1 LLMQLR
7 LQQMKQKWLLLN
19 KHKDSMKRPRVTAG
33 PFSFSDYSL
42 NMRVIGLTGGI
53 GCGKSLAAQYFA
65 ELGALVI
72 DADQL
77 ARAAIERGSDG
88 FDEVVA
94 LFGDSILKDGNI
106 DRRALGELI
115 FKDPKAKAQL
125 ENIIHPFVRREFE
138 GAVASLKGDE
148 VLVYEI
154 PLLVETKAHERFDVV
169 ITVES
174 EMENRIARLRGRGM
188 HISEIEGRVAAQATR
203 EQRIEVADFLIEND
217 GTEDE
222 LLRQV
227 ENIWDSLHD
236 NK

>member
-1 LLMQLR
+1 
-7 LQQMKQKWLLLN
+7 
-19 KHKDSMKRPRVTAG
+19 MKRPRVTAG

-42 NMRVIGLTGGI
+42 GMRVIGLTGGI

-115 FKDPKAKAQL
+115 FKDPAAKKQL
-125 ENIIHPFVRREFE
+125 ESIIHPFVRREFE
-138 GAVASLKGDE
+138 EAVASLKGDQ

-154 PLLVETKAHERFDVV
+154 PLLVETGAHERFDVV

-174 EMENRIARLRGRGM
+174 EMENRVARLRGRGM

-217 GTEDE
+217 GSEDE

-236 NK
+236 N

>member
-1 LLMQLR
+1 
-7 LQQMKQKWLLLN
+7 
-19 KHKDSMKRPRVTAG
+19 
-33 PFSFSDYSL
+33 
-42 NMRVIGLTGGI
+42 MRVIGLTGGI

-88 FDEVVA
+88 FDEVVTI
-94 LFGDSILKDGNI
+94 FGDGILKDGNI
-106 DRRALGELI
+106 DRRALGDLI
-115 FKDPKAKAQL
+115 FKDPTAKAQL

-138 GAVASLKGDE
+138 EAVASLKGDQ

-154 PLLVETKAHERFDVV
+154 PLLVETGAHQRFDVV
-169 ITVES
+169 ISVES
-174 EMENRIARLRGRGM
+174 EMENRVARLRARGM
-188 HISEIEGRVAAQATR
+188 HISEIEGRIAAQATR

-236 NK
+236 N

>member
-1 LLMQLR
+1 
-7 LQQMKQKWLLLN
+7 
-19 KHKDSMKRPRVTAG
+19 
-33 PFSFSDYSL
+33 
-42 NMRVIGLTGGI
+42 MRVIGLTGGI

-88 FDEVVA
+88 FDEVVTI
-94 LFGDSILKDGNI
+94 FGDGILKDGNI
-106 DRRALGELI
+106 DRRALGDLI
-115 FKDPKAKAQL
+115 FKDPTAKAQL
-125 ENIIHPFVRREFE
+125 ENIIHPYVRREFE
-138 GAVASLKGDE
+138 EAVASLKGDQ

-154 PLLVETKAHERFDVV
+154 PLLVETGAHQRFDVV

-174 EMENRIARLRGRGM
+174 EMEKRVARLRGRGM
-188 HISEIEGRVAAQATR
+188 HISEIEGRIAAQATR

-236 NK
+236 N

>member
-1 LLMQLR
+1 
-7 LQQMKQKWLLLN
+7 
-19 KHKDSMKRPRVTAG
+19 
-33 PFSFSDYSL
+33 
-42 NMRVIGLTGGI
+42 MRVIGLTGGI

-106 DRRALGELI
+106 DRRTLGDLI
-115 FKDPKAKAQL
+115 FRDPAAKKQL

-138 GAVASLKGDE
+138 AAVASLKGDQ

-154 PLLVETKAHERFDVV
+154 PLLVETNAHERFDVV

-203 EQRIEVADFLIEND
+203 EQRIEIADFLIEND
-217 GTEDE
+217 GSEDE

-236 NK
+236 N

>member
-1 LLMQLR
+1 
-7 LQQMKQKWLLLN
+7 
-19 KHKDSMKRPRVTAG
+19 
-33 PFSFSDYSL
+33 
-42 NMRVIGLTGGI
+42 MRVIGLTGGI

-94 LFGDSILKDGNI
+94 LFSDSILKDGNI

-115 FKDPKAKAQL
+115 FKDPIAKKKL

-138 GAVASLKGDE
+138 GAVASLKGDQ

-154 PLLVETKAHERFDVV
+154 PLLVETNSHERFDVV

-188 HISEIEGRVAAQATR
+188 HISEIEGRIAAQATR

-217 GTEDE
+217 GSEDE

>member
-1 LLMQLR
+1 
-7 LQQMKQKWLLLN
+7 
-19 KHKDSMKRPRVTAG
+19 MKRPRVTAG
-33 PFSFSDYSL
+33 PYSFSDYSL

-77 ARAAIERGSDG
+77 ARAAIERGTDG
-88 FDEVVA
+88 FDEV
-94 LFGDSILKDGNI
+94 LTRFGDAILKDGNI
-106 DRRALGELI
+106 DRRALGKLI
-115 FKDPKAKAQL
+115 FKDPAAKKQL
-125 ENIIHPFVRREFE
+125 ESIIHPFVRREFE
-138 GAVASLKGDE
+138 EAVASLKGDQ

-174 EMENRIARLRGRGM
+174 EMENRVARLRGRGM
-188 HISEIEGRVAAQATR
+188 HISEIEGRIAAQATR
-203 EQRIEVADFLIEND
+203 EERIEVADFLIEND
-217 GTEDE
+217 GSEDE

>member
-1 LLMQLR
+1 
-7 LQQMKQKWLLLN
+7 MKLKWLLLN

-77 ARAAIERGSDG
+77 ARAAIERGSGG
-88 FDEVVA
+88 FDEVVT

-106 DRRALGELI
+106 DRKALGQLI
-115 FKDPKAKAQL
+115 FRDPKAKVQL

-188 HISEIEGRVAAQATR
+188 HMSEIEGRIAAQASR

>member
-1 LLMQLR
+1 
-7 LQQMKQKWLLLN
+7 
-19 KHKDSMKRPRVTAG
+19 
-33 PFSFSDYSL
+33 
-42 NMRVIGLTGGI
+42 MRVIGLTGGI

-65 ELGALVI
+65 ELGALVV

-88 FDEVVA
+88 FDEVVT
-94 LFGDSILKDGNI
+94 LFGDGILKDGNI
-106 DRRALGELI
+106 DRRALGDLI
-115 FKDPKAKAQL
+115 FKDPAAKKQL

-138 GAVASLKGDE
+138 EVVASLKGDQ

-154 PLLVETKAHERFDVV
+154 PLLVETKAHEKFDVV

-174 EMENRIARLRGRGM
+174 EMENRIARLRARGM
-188 HISEIEGRVAAQATR
+188 HISEIEGRIAAQATR

-217 GTEDE
+217 GSEDE

>member
-1 LLMQLR
+1 
-7 LQQMKQKWLLLN
+7 
-19 KHKDSMKRPRVTAG
+19 
-33 PFSFSDYSL
+33 
-42 NMRVIGLTGGI
+42 MRVIGLTGGI

-88 FDEVVA
+88 FDEVVT

-115 FKDPKAKAQL
+115 FKDTTAKAQL

-138 GAVASLKGDE
+138 EAVASLKGDQ

-154 PLLVETKAHERFDVV
+154 PLLVETGAQERFD
-169 ITVES
+169 
-174 EMENRIARLRGRGM
+174 
-188 HISEIEGRVAAQATR
+188 AAQATR

-217 GTEDE
+217 GSEDE

-236 NK
+236 N

>member
-1 LLMQLR
+1 
-7 LQQMKQKWLLLN
+7 
-19 KHKDSMKRPRVTAG
+19 
-33 PFSFSDYSL
+33 
-42 NMRVIGLTGGI
+42 MRVIALTGGI

-115 FKDPKAKAQL
+115 FKDPKARASL
-125 ENIIHPFVRREFE
+125 EGLIHPFVRREFE
-138 GAVASLKGDE
+138 EAVASLKGDD

-154 PLLVETKAHERFDVV
+154 PLLFESKSHDRFDLV

-174 EMENRIARLRGRGM
+174 ELENRIARLRDRGM
-188 HISEIEGRVAAQATR
+188 HISEIEGRIAAQATR
-203 EQRIEVADFLIEND
+203 EQRTEIADFLIEND
-217 GTEDE
+217 GSEDE

-227 ENIWDSLHD
+227 ENIWDSLQD
-236 NK
+236 N

>member
-1 LLMQLR
+1 
-7 LQQMKQKWLLLN
+7 
-19 KHKDSMKRPRVTAG
+19 
-33 PFSFSDYSL
+33 
-42 NMRVIGLTGGI
+42 MRVIALTGGI
-53 GCGKSLAAQYFA
+53 GCGKSLTAQYFA

-115 FKDPKAKAQL
+115 FKDPKARASL
-125 ENIIHPFVRREFE
+125 EGIIHPFVRREFE
-138 GAVASLKGDE
+138 EAVASLKGDD

-154 PLLVETKAHERFDVV
+154 PLLFESKSQDRFDLV

-174 EMENRIARLRGRGM
+174 ELENRIARLRDRGM
-188 HISEIEGRVAAQATR
+188 HISEIEGRIAAQATR
-203 EQRIEVADFLIEND
+203 EQRTEIADFLIEND
-217 GTEDE
+217 GSEDE

-227 ENIWDSLHD
+227 ENIWDSLQD
-236 NK
+236 N

>member
-1 LLMQLR
+1 
-7 LQQMKQKWLLLN
+7 
-19 KHKDSMKRPRVTAG
+19 
-33 PFSFSDYSL
+33 
-42 NMRVIGLTGGI
+42 MRVIALTGGI

-94 LFGDSILKDGNI
+94 LFGDSILRDGNI

-115 FKDPKAKAQL
+115 FKDPKARAAL
-125 ENIIHPFVRREFE
+125 EGIIHPFVRREFE
-138 GAVASLKGDE
+138 EAVASLKGDD

-154 PLLVETKAHERFDVV
+154 PLLFESKSQDRFDLVV
-169 ITVES
+169 TVES
-174 EMENRIARLRGRGM
+174 ELENRIARLRDRGM
-188 HISEIEGRVAAQATR
+188 HISEIEGRIAAQATR
-203 EQRIEVADFLIEND
+203 EQRIEIADFLIEND
-217 GTEDE
+217 GSEDE

-227 ENIWDSLHD
+227 ENIWDSLQD
-236 NK
+236 N

>member
-1 LLMQLR
+1 
-7 LQQMKQKWLLLN
+7 
-19 KHKDSMKRPRVTAG
+19 
-33 PFSFSDYSL
+33 
-42 NMRVIGLTGGI
+42 MRVIALTGGI
-53 GCGKSLAAQYFA
+53 GCGKSHAAQYFA

-106 DRRALGELI
+106 DRKALGELI
-115 FKDPKAKAQL
+115 FKDPTAKAKL
-125 ENIIHPFVRREFE
+125 ENIVHPFVRREFE
-138 GAVASLKGDE
+138 EAVASLKGDQ

-188 HISEIEGRVAAQATR
+188 HISEIQGRIAAQASR

-217 GTEDE
+217 GSEDE

-236 NK
+236 N

>member
-1 LLMQLR
+1 
-7 LQQMKQKWLLLN
+7 
-19 KHKDSMKRPRVTAG
+19 
-33 PFSFSDYSL
+33 
-42 NMRVIGLTGGI
+42 MRVIGLTGGI

-65 ELGALVI
+65 ELGALVV

-88 FDEVVA
+88 FDEVVTI
-94 LFGDSILKDGNI
+94 FGDGILKDGNI
-106 DRRALGELI
+106 DRRALGDLI
-115 FKDPKAKAQL
+115 FKDPAAKKQL

-138 GAVASLKGDE
+138 EVVASLKGDQ

-154 PLLVETKAHERFDVV
+154 PLLVETKAHEKFDVV

-188 HISEIEGRVAAQATR
+188 HISEIEGRIAAQATR
-203 EQRIEVADFLIEND
+203 EQRIEFADFLIENN
-217 GTEDE
+217 GSEDE

>member
-1 LLMQLR
+1 
-7 LQQMKQKWLLLN
+7 
-19 KHKDSMKRPRVTAG
+19 MKRPCVTAG

-42 NMRVIGLTGGI
+42 SMRVIGLTGGI

-115 FKDPKAKAQL
+115 FKDPIAKTKL

-138 GAVASLKGDE
+138 EAVASLNGDQ

-154 PLLVETKAHERFDVV
+154 PLLVETNAHEKFDLV

-217 GTEDE
+217 GSEDE

>member
-1 LLMQLR
+1 
-7 LQQMKQKWLLLN
+7 
-19 KHKDSMKRPRVTAG
+19 MKRPRVTAG

-106 DRRALGELI
+106 DRRALGDLI
-115 FKDPKAKAQL
+115 FKDPISKTKL
-125 ENIIHPFVRREFE
+125 EDIIHPFVRREFE
-138 GAVASLKGDE
+138 EAVASLKGDQ

-154 PLLVETKAHERFDVV
+154 PLLVETNAHEKYDLV

-203 EQRIEVADFLIEND
+203 EQRIELADFLIEND
-217 GTEDE
+217 GSEDE

-236 NK
+236 N

>member
-1 LLMQLR
+1 
-7 LQQMKQKWLLLN
+7 
-19 KHKDSMKRPRVTAG
+19 MKRPRVTAG

-42 NMRVIGLTGGI
+42 SMRVIGLTGGI

-77 ARAAIERGSDG
+77 ARTAIERGSDG

-115 FKDPKAKAQL
+115 FKDAKAKTQL
-125 ENIIHPFVRREFE
+125 ESIIHPFVRREFE
-138 GAVASLKGDE
+138 GAVASLKGDQ

-174 EMENRIARLRGRGM
+174 EMENRVARLRGRGM
-188 HISEIEGRVAAQATR
+188 HISEIEGRIAAQATR

-217 GTEDE
+217 GSEDE

-236 NK
+236 N

>member
-1 LLMQLR
+1 
-7 LQQMKQKWLLLN
+7 
-19 KHKDSMKRPRVTAG
+19 
-33 PFSFSDYSL
+33 
-42 NMRVIGLTGGI
+42 MRVIALTGGI
-53 GCGKSLAAQYFA
+53 GCGKSHAAQYFA

-94 LFGDSILKDGNI
+94 LFGDSVLKDGNI
-106 DRRALGELI
+106 DRRALGEMI
-115 FKDPKAKAQL
+115 FKDPTAKTKL

-138 GAVASLKGDE
+138 EAVASLKGDQ

-188 HISEIEGRVAAQATR
+188 HISEIEGRIAAQASR

-217 GTEDE
+217 GSEDE

-236 NK
+236 N